1 MAVASDQDSSED
13 QIKCPH
19 VADCLTT
26 SAWVCLIVLQNSATG
41 PEKQLTKPIL
51 VTAISPEKLMK
62 AYCYHTRIQLCS
74 HAAQLIMWLTHGF

>member
-41 PEKQLTKPIL
+41 PEKQLTKAYTGYCDKSRKAHEGIL
-51 VTAISPEKLMK
+51 LSHS
-62 AYCYHTRIQLCS
+62 HTIV
-74 HAAQLIMWLTHGF
+74 